1 MKILDILAQD
11 EQEQK
16 RLACEE
22 QAEIDTESYHLG
34 VWDGKLNN
42 EPESPEQE
50 EYWAGYVEGLR
61 KYWLNQQAAKQ
72 EAEQVEPL
80 YLNRITNVNRII

>member
-42 EPESPEQE
+42 EPESPEQA
-50 EYWAGYVEGLR
+50 EYWAGYIEGLR
-61 KYWLNQQAAKQ
+61 RYWLGRQAAKI
-72 EAEQVEPL
+72 EESEEEI
-80 YLNRITNVNRII
+80 YLPSRLENIQKII